1 MIPLEALQISLLGLQ
16 NKKNRKISKTN
27 GNHVNKSKNCSYQA
41 IGSDE
46 GSCYLL
52 SNSVE
57 YLLQLDKKK
66 HVCYNEEQNKTPF
79 RSTALR
85 KVV

>member
-1 MIPLEALQISLLGLQ
+1 MDSGE
-16 NKKNRKISKTN
+16 R
-27 GNHVNKSKNCSYQA
+27 HFFQA
-41 IGSDE
+41 AKL
-46 GSCYLL
+46 CAAFRW
-52 SNSVE
+52 
-57 YLLQLDKKK
+57 QLDKKK